1 MGSNAFTRAFAQLV
15 ADFLNLVTES
25 DHHSDKFNRIYSSF
39 DKTNTAIQQAN
50 MTTDA
55 GWNAVHSS
63 FTTLAAEISSNI
75 RTESIAEDDYIDDA
89 DRADSIG
96 ESAAALRKLAASA
109 NAFALILLAIHNAI
123 SCEYPLASALPTVDR
138 RVGFMLNILKQMG
151 INLNALKV
159 YSLDGLS
166 NPYNIYAFIEKDSIR
181 IRLDDI
187 FTRLSTIDVT
197 ASASLETTTHAH
209 NMLQV
214 WDSLHRLIAIVDKL
228 KQ

>member
-1 MGSNAFTRAFAQLV
+1 
-15 ADFLNLVTES
+15 
-25 DHHSDKFNRIYSSF
+25 
-39 DKTNTAIQQAN
+39 
-50 MTTDA
+50 
-55 GWNAVHSS
+55 
-63 FTTLAAEISSNI
+63 
-75 RTESIAEDDYIDDA
+75 
-89 DRADSIG
+89 
-96 ESAAALRKLAASA
+96 
-109 NAFALILLAIHNAI
+109 
-123 SCEYPLASALPTVDR
+123 
-138 RVGFMLNILKQMG
+138 MLNILKQMG

-166 NPYNIYAFIEKDSIR
+166 NPYNIYAFIEKDSIS

-197 ASASLETTTHAH
+197 VSASLETTTRAH